1 MARPMCLLML
11 SNVIKKPFEELEAE
25 DIYQILD
32 LRGEVFLI
40 EQRIFYL
47 DTDFKDQ
54 KCVHY
59 YIRDD
64 HMMVSYLRLIPAGI
78 KYQEH
83 SVGRVATKASHR
95 RQGLASKLIK
105 EVIDD
110 LNGQPIRISAQAY
123 LESYYAHLG
132 FKTVS
137 EPYMEEGI
145 EHIEMLYQP

>member
-1 MARPMCLLML
+1 ML
-11 SNVIKKPFEELEAE
+11 SDVIKKPFESLQAE
-25 DIYQILD
+25 DVYQILD

-47 DTDFKDQ
+47 DTDYKDQ

-59 YIRDD
+59 YLKDD
-64 HMMVSYLRLIPAGI
+64 DLIVSYLRLIPAGI
-78 KYQEH
+78 KYQEY
-83 SVGRVATKASHR
+83 SIGRVATKASYR
-95 RQGLASKLIK
+95 RQGLASRLIQA
-105 EVIDD
+105 VIND
-110 LNGQPIRISAQAY
+110 LDGQPIRISAQAY

-137 EPYMEEGI
+137 DPYIEEGI

>member
-1 MARPMCLLML
+1 ML
-11 SNVIKKPFEELEAE
+11 SDVIKKPFESLQAE
-25 DIYQILD
+25 DVYQILD

-47 DTDFKDQ
+47 DTDYKDQ

-59 YIRDD
+59 YLKDD
-64 HMMVSYLRLIPAGI
+64 DLIVSYLRLIPAGI
-78 KYQEH
+78 KYQEY
-83 SVGRVATKASHR
+83 SIGRVATKASYR
-95 RQGLASKLIK
+95 RHGLASRLIQA
-105 EVIDD
+105 VIND
-110 LNGQPIRISAQAY
+110 LDGQPIRISAQAY

-137 EPYMEEGI
+137 DPYIEEGI